1 MTMAKMESEM
11 RPGPM
16 ARVRQVT
23 DGLGLLPL
31 SLIQLMARVGMAVI
45 FWRSGQAKLANWD
58 LTLQLFANEYRVPV
72 LPPEIAAPLAAA
84 VELSCPVL
92 LVLGLAT
99 RLATL
104 PMIGMTL
111 VIQIFVYPMSWVDHL
126 VWSRN
131 RDHAQVRGRNGRHCL
146 GGCRDRFSTNRRR
159 TQRFR
164 SRDDPLARHRGR
176 RHRPHRQPRG
186 DTHVDRCSTRRD
198 RTRRERGPTT
208 HLVWCRTRHIRV
220 RR

>member
-1 MTMAKMESEM
+1 MASPGTIEPYRNRLRDVRRRVIGSSEADIIAAVRGDYCAVPRRRDAPEEKVVTMTMAKMESEM

-16 ARVRQVT
+16 SRVRQVT

-126 VWSRN
+126 VWMTLLLLLLS
-131 RDHAQVRGRNGRHCL
+131 
-146 GGCRDRFSTNRRR
+146 
-159 TQRFR
+159 
-164 SRDDPLARHRGR
+164 
-176 RHRPHRQPRG
+176 
-186 DTHVDRCSTRRD
+186 
-198 RTRRERGPTT
+198 RGPGIFSLD
-208 HLVWCRTRHIRV
+208 HLAKRALDRHM
-220 RR
+220 